1 MFRISYIFIFLFLS
15 TSVLAEEIKIT
26 SRKQLPVDKKVID
39 IVISDGKQFLLTLD
53 KEVLQLTPEG
63 SLSLEKS
70 VTLQSFSDFK
80 IEKNTINKNKI
91 DIDRYT
97 YLTKGNG
104 VYYGCLFDWSMS
116 SKIVKIDP
124 KSGKEEFFCWLKGI
138 PSGMFYKDG
147 KLWYLSNRSKP
158 DSESIIRAYDEKTGE
173 MLFEPDLPVLNAKGL
188 YVSDDGT
195 ISTYE
200 NCTNTLVEFEIE
212 GVK

>member
-1 MFRISYIFIFLFLS
+1 MFRISYLFMFFSVL

-26 SRKQLPVDKKVID
+26 SKKQLPVDEEVVD
-39 IVISDGKQFLLTLD
+39 IVVSDGKQFLLTLE
-53 KEVLQLTPEG
+53 KEAIELEPQGTVSLQN
-63 SLSLEKS
+63 S
-70 VTLQSFSDFK
+70 VQLQSFSELK
-80 IEKNTINKNKI
+80 IEKNTKNKI

-124 KSGKEEFFCWLKGI
+124 KTGKEEFFCWLKGI

-147 KLWYLSNRSKP
+147 KLWYLSNRNTP
-158 DSESIIRAYDEKTGE
+158 DSESIIRAYDGKTGKIVI
-173 MLFEPDLPVLNAKGL
+173 FGPHLPVLDARGL
-188 YVSDDGT
+188 YVSDDGI

-200 NCTNTLVEFEIE
+200 NCTNSLVEFKVE
-212 GVK
+212 GEK